1 MSSHSPESPGHE
13 VGSTKLFAWVWV
25 WLVAITGVEVYLA
38 YMHLPP
44 TTMLLLLIGFSAVKA
59 GLIMSYFMH
68 LRFEKAS
75 LVLVVIP
82 ATLFCIGMLTM
93 IFPDGVRLRNFVET
107 KGGVVQP
114 K

>member
-1 MSSHSPESPGHE
+1 MSSHSSESHGHA
-13 VGSTKLFAWVWV
+13 GTTKLFAWVWV

-44 TTMLLLLIGFSAVKA
+44 VTMLLLLIGMSVVKA

-68 LRFEKAS
+68 LRFEKSS
-75 LVLVVIP
+75 LVWALIP

-93 IFPDGVRLRNFVET
+93 IFPDGVRLRDSRHATQGTVQT
-107 KGGVVQP
+107 K
-114 K
+114 